1 MRDPGDSDSSPD
13 SVAFS
18 GLQSILNLVTKDM
31 SNPGVEDQARIRAS
45 ARQTLVAGGRFL
57 PGQVI
62 ADRYR
67 MIDRIGKGGMGE
79 VYRADDLKLGVRVA
93 LKFLPA
99 SRVHDADWLRRMHH
113 EVRISREVSHPN
125 VCRVFDITEAE
136 GEHFISMECVEGD
149 DLDNLLR
156 RIGQIPRTKAL
167 EISRQIC
174 EGLAAAHDKGVLHR
188 DLKPANI
195 MLDNQ
200 GSIRIMDFGIAALV
214 HKIISSEIRTG
225 TPAYMA
231 PEQLAGREVTPR
243 SDIYS
248 LGLLLFEIFS
258 GEMVI
263 DKQTLTAIQQFHDAS
278 GASPSVEALEGVD
291 EDIAS
296 VIYHCLRLDPAE
308 RPESARDVAAALP
321 MPAFSPRARRGS
333 EVEHSTPEPAVSIAV
348 LPFDDLSPGKDQ
360 DYFCEGMA
368 EEILNAL
375 CKLDTLRVA
384 SRTSAFK
391 VKEVAADIREIGERL
406 GVQTVLEGS
415 VRKAGKRLRVTAQLI
430 NVEDGYH
437 LWSERYDGDMEDI
450 FAIQDE
456 ISQKIVEAL
465 QLKLTPTQ
473 HAALQHPAPEH
484 VEAYDYYLRGRANFH
499 MIDQRSMVSAQ
510 VMFLKAI
517 ELDPSYALAH
527 AGLADCH
534 SMTALWI
541 ERSRENLQKADEYS
555 RSALVL
561 APQLAEAH
569 TSRGFAMSSN
579 GRHREAEVHFEM
591 AILLAPTLFE
601 AHYLYARDCYAQGK
615 DEKSIELYEK
625 AARLQPDDC
634 QCKLLV
640 MSIYKKL
647 GRDAES
653 DAAAREGIKR
663 AKRQLELDPGNLR
676 TIGLLAAGYAM
687 LKQREEA
694 LAWVD
699 RYLAIAHEEDHNIY
713 NIAVVYA
720 RLGMV
725 EKAIDC
731 LERPCC
737 KGLYAA
743 WLEREVVMDPL
754 RDHPRFIALL
764 EKIKEQTATLDQ
776 STAIS

>member
-1 MRDPGDSDSSPD
+1 MRVQGDSDSSPD
-13 SVAFS
+13 SVACS
-18 GLQSILNLVTKDM
+18 GLQGILNLVTKDM
-31 SNPGVEDQARIRAS
+31 SNPEAENQDKIRTS
-45 ARQTLVAGGRFL
+45 ARQTVVTGQRFL

-99 SRVHDADWLRRMHH
+99 SRVRDGDWLRRMHH

-149 DLDNLLR
+149 DLANLLR
-156 RIGQIPRTKAL
+156 RIGHIPRAKAL

-200 GSIRIMDFGIAALV
+200 GSVRITDFGIAALT
-214 HKIISSEIRTG
+214 HKLVSSEIRAG

-263 DKQTLTAIQQFHDAS
+263 DEQTLTAIQQWHDAS
-278 GASPSVEALEGVD
+278 GASPSVEALEDVD
-291 EDIAS
+291 EDIAR
-296 VIYHCLRLDPAE
+296 VIHLCLRLDPAE
-308 RPESARDVAAALP
+308 RPESAREVAAALP
-321 MPAFSPRARRGS
+321 MPAFPLRSRR
-333 EVEHSTPEPAVSIAV
+333 VPAAEHSTPEPAASIAV
-348 LPFDDLSPGKDQ
+348 LPFDDLSPGKDK

-375 CKLDTLRVA
+375 CKVDTLRVA
-384 SRTSAFK
+384 SRTSTFK
-391 VKEVAADIREIGERL
+391 VKEVAGDIREIGERL
-406 GVQTVLEGS
+406 GVQTILEGS
-415 VRKAGKRLRVTAQLI
+415 VRKAGQRLRVTVQLI

-456 ISQKIVEAL
+456 ISQKIAEAL

-473 HAALQHPAPEH
+473 HAALQRPAPEH
-484 VEAYDYYLRGRANFH
+484 VEAYDYYLRGRAKFH
-499 MIDQRSMVSAQ
+499 ALEPGHYGSARE
-510 VMFLKAI
+510 MFLKAI

-534 SMTALWI
+534 SLDAMWF
-541 ERSRENLQKADEYS
+541 ERSRENFQKADEYS

-569 TSRGFAMSSN
+569 ASRGFAMSLN
-579 GRHREAEVHFEM
+579 DRHSEAEVHFEM

-601 AHYLYARDCYAQGK
+601 AHYLYARDCFAQGK
-615 DEKSIELYEK
+615 AEKAIELFEK
-625 AARLQPDDC
+625 AARLQPDDS
-634 QCKLLV
+634 QCKLLLV
-640 MSIYKKL
+640 AIYKKL
-647 GRDAES
+647 GRDADA
-653 DAAAREGIKR
+653 DAAAKEGIKR
-663 AKRQLELDPGNLR
+663 AKRQLELNPGDIR
-676 TIGLLAAGYAM
+676 VIGLIAGACAA
-687 LKQREEA
+687 LNQREEA
-694 LAWVD
+694 LAWAD
-699 RYLAIAHEEDHNIY
+699 RFLAIAPEVNSQYY
-713 NIAVVYA
+713 NIACVYA
-720 RLGMV
+720 NVGMI

-731 LERPCC
+731 LERQGP
-737 KGLYAA
+737 KALYAD
-743 WLEREVVMDPL
+743 WLEQDADMDPL

-764 EKIKEQTATLDQ
+764 EKIKEQTATSDQ
-776 STAIS
+776 SNTIS

>member
-1 MRDPGDSDSSPD
+1 
-13 SVAFS
+13 
-18 GLQSILNLVTKDM
+18 
-31 SNPGVEDQARIRAS
+31 
-45 ARQTLVAGGRFL
+45 
-57 PGQVI
+57 
-62 ADRYR
+62 

-149 DLDNLLR
+149 DLHNLLR
-156 RIGQIPRTKAL
+156 RIGHIPRTKAL

-200 GSIRIMDFGIAALV
+200 GSVRIMDFGIAALV
-214 HKIISSEIRTG
+214 HKIISSEIRAG

-263 DKQTLTAIQQFHDAS
+263 DEQTLTAIQQWHDAS

-291 EDIAS
+291 EDIAK
-296 VIYHCLRLDPAE
+296 VIHLCLRRDPAE

-321 MPAFSPRARRGS
+321 MPAFSPRARR
-333 EVEHSTPEPAVSIAV
+333 EPAAEHSTPEPAASIAV

-360 DYFCEGMA
+360 GYFCEGMA
-368 EEILNAL
+368 EEILSAL
-375 CKLDTLRVA
+375 CKIEKLRVA
-384 SRTSAFK
+384 SRTSSFK

-406 GVQTVLEGS
+406 GVKTVLEGS

-484 VEAYDYYLRGRANFH
+484 VEAYDYYLRGRAEFH
-499 MIDQRSMVSAQ
+499 AFGQGHTGSAQ
-510 VMFLKAI
+510 KMFLKAI

-527 AGLADCH
+527 AGLADCY
-534 SMTALWI
+534 SMEAMWVN
-541 ERSRENLQKADEYS
+541 RSPENLQKADDYS

-569 TSRGFAMSSN
+569 TSRGFAMQLN
-579 GRHREAEVHFEM
+579 NRHREAEVHFEM
-591 AILLAPTLFE
+591 AILLDPTLFE
-601 AHYLYARDCYAQGK
+601 AHYLYARHCIAQGK
-615 DEKSIELYEK
+615 DEKAIELFEK
-625 AARLQPDDC
+625 AARLQPEDSRS
-634 QCKLLV
+634 KLLV
-640 MSIYKKL
+640 MTPYKKL
-647 GRDAES
+647 GREVEAE
-653 DAAAREGIKR
+653 AAGKEGIER
-663 AKRQLELDPGNLR
+663 AKRQLELNPRNLHV
-676 TIGLLAAGYAM
+676 ISLVAAGYAM

-694 LAWVD
+694 LVWAD
-699 RYLAIAHEEDHNIY
+699 RLLELTPPDGLVIYYNLACM
-713 NIAVVYA
+713 YA
-720 RLGMV
+720 SLGMN

-731 LERPCC
+731 LELH
-737 KGLYAA
+737 GFQAIDADWIEHDGDL
-743 WLEREVVMDPL
+743 DPL
-754 RDHPRFIALL
+754 REHPRFVTLMA
-764 EKIKEQTATLDQ
+764 KIKAHAAASDLSDTR
-776 STAIS
+776 S